1 MYMKRLYGSPQPESL
16 HLEVFLIRTN
26 ETEETV
32 ELDCPVTYSIL
43 LNQTIC
49 TEHVSTETQL
59 CVPRIPGLLCVAI
72 RRYEVKQRTTG
83 P

>member
-32 ELDCPVTYSIL
+32 ELDCPVT
-43 LNQTIC
+43 
-49 TEHVSTETQL
+49 
-59 CVPRIPGLLCVAI
+59 
-72 RRYEVKQRTTG
+72 
-83 P
+83 